1 MCIAAAGGRRQCPPR
16 RLMRTVT
23 FFLVMLMAL
32 PPSATAEEG
41 ALQLGEAITR
51 ALANNHDYLNMLSSI
66 EGAELDLEDA
76 RSSFR
81 RQFYTRMESD
91 ARVGAEL
98 GSTFR
103 SGVQQRTESGQRWN
117 MEFYNSEFG
126 GDNLSELR
134 LSYTLP
140 IFDDPLDDGVLD
152 LRRAE
157 LDYEHR
163 ERLARVGSEELI
175 AEVSGQYYRAVLARD
190 ELDSMQGEVRYAEA
204 LSRATRVRERNGR
217 SSQLDVSAAEL
228 RVAQAN
234 QRWNSS
240 RAALL
245 SADNRLKILL
255 GMGIDEPLVLDPE
268 LPAVSDPERF
278 DKDPEEL
285 EALALANR
293 AELLRLGEEM
303 DLARRKLSTE
313 PESRMPGLDV
323 TLQYSRVGRGDGFSD
338 SIEMD
343 ENRFGIGLSMDVDV
357 NGRRDIAYRRIALFF
372 NSKRRAYDRLAED
385 IRADVRRAV
394 LARQER
400 SSELTLARAGRDLAE
415 QRFRQTELLYNSGR
429 SSTEDMLEREQSL
442 SEARRQER
450 QARVDFLLSE
460 LELQRVSGTLAQQW
474 VPE

>member
-1 MCIAAAGGRRQCPPR
+1 MRAASFLLA
-16 RLMRTVT
+16 LM
-23 FFLVMLMAL
+23 MAL
-32 PPSATAEEG
+32 PPSLAAEESS
-41 ALQLGEAITR
+41 LGLSDAITR
-51 ALANNHDYLNMLSSI
+51 ALANNYDYLNLLSSI

-76 RSSFR
+76 RATFR
-81 RQFYTRMESD
+81 RQFYTRIDSD

-103 SGVQQRTESGQRWN
+103 SGVQQRMESGQSWN
-117 MEFYNSEFG
+117 LEFYNSEFG
-126 GDNLSELR
+126 GDSLSELR

-140 IFDDPLDDGVLD
+140 IFEDPLADGVLD

-175 AEVSGQYYRAVLARD
+175 AEVSSQYYRTVMANDNLG
-190 ELDSMQGEVRYAEA
+190 SMQGEVRYAEA
-204 LSRATRVRERNGR
+204 LARATRVRERNGR
-217 SSQLDVSAAEL
+217 SSQLDVSAADL

-234 QRWNSS
+234 QRWNSA

-245 SADNRLKILL
+245 SSDNRLKILL
-255 GMGIDEPLVLDPE
+255 GMGIDDPLVLESE
-268 LPAVSDPERF
+268 LPAVSSPDRF
-278 DKDPEEL
+278 DEDPEEL

-323 TLQYSRVGRGDGFSD
+323 TLQYSRVGRGEGFSD
-338 SIEMD
+338 SIELD
-343 ENRFGIGLSMDVDV
+343 ENRFGIGVSMDMDV
-357 NGRRDIAYRRIALFF
+357 NGRRDIAYRRIALFYKT
-372 NSKRRAYDRLAED
+372 KRRAYDRLAED

-400 SSELTLARAGRDLAE
+400 SSELVLARGGRDLAE
-415 QRFRQTELLYNSGR
+415 QRFRQAELLYNSGR
-429 SSTEDMLEREQSL
+429 SSTEDMLEREQAL
-442 SEARRQER
+442 SEARKQER
-450 QARVDFLLSE
+450 QARVDFLLAE
-460 LELQRVSGTLAQQW
+460 LELQRVSGTLADRW
-474 VPE
+474 VPK